1 MFFSG
6 ACCAILNGGY
16 SYQGETGELMLCQR
30 SPGKWDNL
38 AQQDLLYTA
47 VKMSELCLNNQL
59 FDTAKNMLVVFQDP
73 KAVMKA
79 RDHTML
85 LTFDIFPDLA
95 AFSMASIKLCT
106 SKAARPETRGGVPA
120 FNDIAKS

>member
-1 MFFSG
+1 MSAVAGKVGIPSSARF
-6 ACCAILNGGY
+6 AIHSSKNV
-16 SYQGETGELMLCQR
+16 R
-30 SPGKWDNL
+30 
-38 AQQDLLYTA
+38 ALLEQPT
-47 VKMSELCLNNQL
+47 
-59 FDTAKNMLVVFQDP
+59 FDIAKNMLVFFQDP
-73 KAVMKA
+73 KAVLKA

-95 AFSMASIKLCT
+95 AFSMASIKRCT